1 MTDNGIGEYRIK
13 KIKKMDKFEIQA
25 IGEKIID
32 YMEEN
37 KYLLLLKSTKQVCQD
52 LDLSHY
58 KFKFYLEVYKRYL
71 KEYKG
76 IDPF

>member
-1 MTDNGIGEYRIK
+1 MTGIGEYRTR

-32 YMEEN
+32 YMEKN
-37 KYLLLLKSTKQVCQD
+37 KYLLLFKSTKQLCHD

-76 IDPF
+76 IDPYL